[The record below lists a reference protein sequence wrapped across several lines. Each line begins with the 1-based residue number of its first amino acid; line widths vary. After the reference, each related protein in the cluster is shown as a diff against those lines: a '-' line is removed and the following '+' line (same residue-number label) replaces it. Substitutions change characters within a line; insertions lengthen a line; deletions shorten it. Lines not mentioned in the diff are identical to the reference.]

1 MDEDEMG
8 YICMH
13 SNSFKLCTTLCQPTR
28 FLHPWDSSGKN
39 TGVGFHVLLQGLFP
53 TQGSNPHLLHLP
65 ALAGGFITSSATWEA
80 HGIYIYIYIPLYVY
94 IYIYIQ
100 WNISHKNNKIL
111 PYVATWMDLVLS
123 ELSQTKKYYM
133 ISHMENLKIK
143 QTNVYNSKTN
153 KQV

>member
-1 MDEDEMG
+1 MG

-39 TGVGFHVLLQGLFP
+39 TGVGFLVLLQGLFP
-53 TQGSNPHLLHLP
+53 TQGSNPRLLHLP
-65 ALAGGFITSSATWEA
+65 VLAGGFITSSATWEA
-80 HGIYIYIYIPLYVY
+80 HG